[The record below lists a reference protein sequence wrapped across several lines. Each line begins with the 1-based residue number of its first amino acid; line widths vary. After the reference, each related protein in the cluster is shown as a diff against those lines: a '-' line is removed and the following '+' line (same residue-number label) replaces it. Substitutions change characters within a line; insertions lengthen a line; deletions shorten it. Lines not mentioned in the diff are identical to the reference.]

1 MYCVQWTVALSQVNY
16 SAAIS
21 LNTETSVS
29 DTVEEPTLLIKL
41 FLSTLDVNIIN
52 VIRSCAQRVVAA
64 LSPRITQIK

>member
-52 VIRSCAQRVVAA
+52 VIRSCAQRVVAT